1 MWNRAM
7 SKPKLMGVLSASTMI
22 YILATLSMLVL
33 LSTIIANTHLNS
45 LLDVS
50 KRLQTFVSSYIGENN
65 MEVSKPSINKSHM
78 DFTRLHTSTVR
89 TIKSNSVTVSNSK
102 TTDIRQIKSTSM
114 GPPRSTARPSEC
126 KACFE
131 HRFDFILNNVD
142 ICQSGNSSIKVVVLI
157 ATVHVN
163 TEKRKAIRETWL
175 SYFRENTGQVRY
187 AFLLGMTSDKTLQV
201 ALETESATYR
211 DIIQEDFVDSYNN
224 LTLKTMMAFRWA
236 TTSCAKAEFIMKTDD
251 DMFVN
256 LNSLMAVLDKNKNIL
271 QRSVGGYCVKSAN
284 PVRDKGSKWYV
295 SLAMYPHA
303 KYNGYCSGTGYVTS
317 MVVAQKVF
325 DISKHIP
332 FFHLEDIYVGLCL
345 NKLGFSFTRIPGFNP
360 HFIRISCAY
369 KGPGIITSHQVS
381 PQQLREV
388 WNLKC

>member
-1 MWNRAM
+1 M
-7 SKPKLMGVLSASTMI
+7 SKSRLMGVLSASTMV
-22 YILATLSMLVL
+22 YILATLSILVL
-33 LSTIIANTHLNS
+33 LSTIYANTHLNS

-50 KRLQTFVSSYIGENN
+50 RRLHIFVSTYIGENN
-65 MEVSKPSINKSHM
+65 RDVSTISINNSHV
-78 DFTRLHTSTVR
+78 DVISFQTSTVR
-89 TIKSNSVTVSNSK
+89 ILQSTRNSVTNHK
-102 TTDIRQIKSTSM
+102 TTEIRQIKLTSK

-142 ICQSGNSSIKVVVLI
+142 ICQSGNSSIKVIVLI

-175 SYFRENTGQVRY
+175 SQFRENTGQVRY

-236 TTSCAKAEFIMKTDD
+236 TTSCQKAEFIMKTDD

-256 LNSLMAVLDKNKNIL
+256 LNSLMVVVDKHKNIL
-271 QRSVGGYCVKSAN
+271 QRSVGGYCVQSAN

-303 KYNGYCSGTGYVTS
+303 KYHGYCSGTGYVTS
-317 MVVAQKVF
+317 MAVAKKVF

-360 HFIRISCAY
+360 HFIPISCAY

-381 PQQLREV
+381 PQQLRHV